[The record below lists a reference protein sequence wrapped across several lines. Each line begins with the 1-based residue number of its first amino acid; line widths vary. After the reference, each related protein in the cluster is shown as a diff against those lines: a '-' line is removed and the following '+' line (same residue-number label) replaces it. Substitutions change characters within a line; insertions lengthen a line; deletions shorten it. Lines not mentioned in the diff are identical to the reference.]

1 MRLSSKILT
10 VLLNLLLGS
19 AWALT
24 FIGAFRGIMHYTMA
38 GWPYAVASAL
48 VWSLP
53 GLLGI
58 VLLEYLI
65 HGFERHE
72 EMKRQ
77 TRLME
82 EILQEL
88 RSRRNS

>member
-1 MRLSSKILT
+1 MRLSSKTLT

-24 FIGAFRGIMHYTMA
+24 LIGAFRGIMHYSIH
-38 GWPYAVASAL
+38 GWLYAIASAL

-58 VLLEYLI
+58 VVLEYLI
-65 HGFERHE
+65 RGFERHE
-72 EMKRQ
+72 EVRRQ

-88 RSRRNS
+88 RSDESR